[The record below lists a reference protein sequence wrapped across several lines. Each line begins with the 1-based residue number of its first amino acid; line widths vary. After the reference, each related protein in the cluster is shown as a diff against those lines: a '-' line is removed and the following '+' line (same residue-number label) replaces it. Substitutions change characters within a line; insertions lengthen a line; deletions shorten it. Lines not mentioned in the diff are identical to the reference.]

1 MKYTPEQ
8 KAILYEHQ
16 MLNFRPFQKEPKQ
29 QALQEMIDSHY
40 PKKEKFEVYESKM
53 NSNSGHFSI

>member
-40 PKKEKFEVYESKM
+40 PIKEPEEKFEIYESKI
-53 NSNSGHFSI
+53 NVK

>member
-1 MKYTPEQ
+1 MKYTAQQ

-16 MLNFRPFQKEPKQ
+16 MLNFIPFQKEPKQ

-40 PKKEKFEVYESKM
+40 LEKEKFEIYESKM
-53 NSNSGHFSI
+53 NEQ